1 MDLLQLK
8 IFQKKLESYQ
18 KNKSGTNKTK
28 ICLFCNSFIFFKK
41 LKLNFH
47 IIMFIFHVIL
57 SENLKNETKN

>member
-18 KNKSGTNKTK
+18 KNKSVTNKTK

-47 IIMFIFHVIL
+47 MIIFIFRVTL
-57 SENLKNETKN
+57 PENLRNKTKK